1 MDHNASI
8 LTSMGEILTAFM
20 RWVHI
25 SSAVTLIGGIF
36 YARFIMLPAAASLS
50 PESRTAL
57 DEHAAARFRPVM
69 LTAMAGLVF
78 AGTYNLLSR
87 PGHSPLYHAL
97 FGVKILLVLHV
108 FCVAVLTGAPK
119 NPRRA
124 RQWFGAAVS
133 GAAIL
138 LISAYLKGIA

>member
-1 MDHNASI
+1 
-8 LTSMGEILTAFM
+8 MGEILTALM

-25 SSAVTLIGGIF
+25 SSAVTLIGGIL
-36 YARFIMLPAAASLS
+36 YARFIMLPAAAGLS
-50 PESRTAL
+50 PEARTAL

-69 LTAMAGLVF
+69 YAAMAGLVI
-78 AGTYNLLSR
+78 AGTYRLLSN

-97 FGVKILLVLHV
+97 FGIKILLALHV
-108 FCVAVLTGAPK
+108 FSVAILTGAPH

-124 RQWFGAAVS
+124 RQLFGAAVS
-133 GAAIL
+133 GVAVL